1 VASTGWFIGMML
13 ALALLLL
20 VLVLVCI
27 IKRNRGGKYA
37 VHEREA
43 THGRKDFNEDAGF
56 HEYSQP
62 YVVYRAYKFNRHI
75 SLVLTLPF
83 DMCII
88 FRVGSSRAPS
98 KASLSSGAKMPP
110 ESEDNDSMA
119 EYGEG
124 EAGK

>member
-1 VASTGWFIGMML
+1 MASTGWFIGMML

-62 YVVYRAYKFNRHI
+62 YVVYRTYKFNRRI

-83 DMCII
+83 DMCIYLELVAAG
-88 FRVGSSRAPS
+88 RP
-98 KASLSSGAKMPP
+98 AKPL
-110 ESEDNDSMA
+110 
-119 EYGEG
+119 
-124 EAGK
+124 